1 MAITIKLPEIP
12 KNINTEMYNYYVQL
26 HLNLKMIVDAINA
39 LEDK

>member
-12 KNINTEMYNYYVQL
+12 KDINMEMYNYYVQL